1 MASMKTMVN
10 ALKSDRKV
18 MALFWSL
25 VICIALFAFTLVML
39 ARMFI

>member
-1 MASMKTMVN
+1 MTSMKIMVN

-25 VICIALFAFTLVML
+25 IVCIALFAFTLVML
-39 ARMFI
+39 AKMFI